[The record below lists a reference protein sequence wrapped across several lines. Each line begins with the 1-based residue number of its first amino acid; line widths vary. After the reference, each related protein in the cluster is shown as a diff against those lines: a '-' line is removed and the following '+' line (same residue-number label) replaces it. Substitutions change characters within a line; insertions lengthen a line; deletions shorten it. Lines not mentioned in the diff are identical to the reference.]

1 MPALSGPR
9 TPGFA
14 DDIAGLR
21 SILDPNVPT
30 NVGAG
35 ANEDR
40 IVAVRLEDLI
50 LLEQLLLTDVDIAVA
65 NVGVLG
71 AHGTVNLTQGLTQA
85 LRGPRWTDETR
96 MESEADARTRTGD
109 PFSRATASWGCAAR
123 SRLSPAEPKPVVKHL
138 RVVEEKTTVVGGEN
152 QAEICRAAAFC
163 GLVYRVLHSVDFKR
177 DHALAASRSAAQ

>member
-1 MPALSGPR
+1 MHPRRGADLASSLSDETPLFPLGSASARALGTSNA
-9 TPGFA
+9 GFA

-71 AHGTVNLTQGLTQA
+71 AHGTVNLTQGFTQA

-109 PFSRATASWGCAAR
+109 PFITSEVLYQLSYVGSRPT
-123 SRLSPAEPKPVVKHL
+123 
-138 RVVEEKTTVVGGEN
+138 
-152 QAEICRAAAFC
+152 
-163 GLVYRVLHSVDFKR
+163 
-177 DHALAASRSAAQ
+177 LAA

>member
-1 MPALSGPR
+1 VPALSGPR

-109 PFSRATASWGCAAR
+109 PFITSEVLYQLSYVGSRPT
-123 SRLSPAEPKPVVKHL
+123 
-138 RVVEEKTTVVGGEN
+138 
-152 QAEICRAAAFC
+152 
-163 GLVYRVLHSVDFKR
+163 
-177 DHALAASRSAAQ
+177 LAA